1 MRRHLPA
8 CFALVLLAAS
18 SAQSGTAK
26 ADPAPSNP
34 STAEKTVDMLN
45 TIWGKHPGQRAN
57 HAKGQ
62 VVEGQFTPAPEAA
75 KLSKATLFAGKTV
88 PITVRFSDSSGLPA
102 LPDGD
107 PKANPHGMAIKFH
120 LDDGDMDIVANSL
133 HFFPVANG
141 EDFLA
146 LLRALAA
153 SPPNAPKPTALD
165 TFIAAHPSVPKA
177 LASAQTPSSLA
188 RETYYSVD
196 AFIFVDAAGK
206 RQPFRFQIRPEAG
219 AEHLSPAAAAKQ
231 APDFLMN
238 DIVARIGKAP
248 VRFTLVAQLA
258 DAGDPIADPT
268 KEWPADRKT
277 VTLGTLTLD
286 KVDPDSAAAAKK
298 LLFLPTN
305 LVDGIEASDDP
316 LISARTQAYGVSFG
330 RRSAP

>member
-1 MRRHLPA
+1 MRHLPA
-8 CFALVLLAAS
+8 CFAILVLMAS
-18 SAQSGTAK
+18 
-26 ADPAPSNP
+26 PAYAEQP
-34 STAEKTVDMLN
+34 STAEKTVDTLN
-45 TIWGKHPGQRAN
+45 ALWGKHPGARAN
-57 HAKGQ
+57 HAKGR
-62 VVEGQFTPAPEAA
+62 VVEGQFTPSPEAA

-88 PITVRFSDSSGLPA
+88 PITVRFSDSSGLPT

-146 LLRALAA
+146 LLQALAA

-165 TFIAAHPSVPKA
+165 TFVAAHPAVPKA
-177 LASAQTPSSLA
+177 LATVQTPSSLA
-188 RETYYSVD
+188 REEYYGVD

-206 RQPFRFQIRPEAG
+206 RQPFRFQIQPEAG
-219 AEHLSPAAAAKQ
+219 VDHLSPEAAAKQ
-231 APDFLMN
+231 PPNFLM
-238 DIVARIGKAP
+238 DEIAARIGKGP
-248 VRFTLVAQLA
+248 VRFKLVAQLA
-258 DAGDPIADPT
+258 DKDDPTADPT

-277 VTLGTLTLD
+277 VALGTITLD
-286 KVDPDSAAAAKK
+286 KAVPDSAEAEKK
-298 LLFLPTN
+298 LLYLPTN

-330 RRSAP
+330 RRSTP